1 MITSLPLPL
10 LYQKQITMRN
20 LEFYDSATKCNWV
33 QVQKRTAKRLFEAGE
48 ELVFCPCNMRPF
60 GVWSCGILIEA
71 NRYKTEDI
79 SFESCVANFEYY
91 NTSSEQGMYTTFYKR
106 SI

>member
-10 LYQKQITMRN
+10 LKLNQMRN
-20 LEFYDSATKCNWV
+20 LEFNDGTCNWV

-71 NRYKTEDI
+71 NRYKTEEI